1 MDVLPHYFK
10 DQGELLDIIDGLR
23 SQGLNSY
30 ISLPQLVVCGDQS
43 AGKSSVL
50 EGISGVAFPT
60 KGNLCTRFATEVVL
74 RRDAESRVHITI
86 FPDGDRTDEEKEEL
100 RSFKAPTSSLEDLP
114 GLLEMAKDRMGL
126 NRDGRAFS
134 KDILRIELSGPD
146 QPHLTLVDLPGLIHA
161 ESKQQS
167 AQDVD
172 LVASLVRGYIAN
184 PRSIVLAVV
193 SAKNDYAVQIVTR
206 FTREVDPR
214 GLRTLGLITKP
225 DTLHF
230 GSDSEAAYLSLARNE
245 DVQFRLGWHVL
256 RNREFDTMHL
266 SRGERDEAEE
276 KFFSSGV
283 WQTLPLHSLG
293 VESLRPRLST
303 VLKEQIISELP
314 ALIRDIKSGI
324 VDARD
329 RLDHLGDPRR
339 TTHEQ
344 RLYLIRISEGFSS
357 LLSSANNGTYGRDF
371 FGDART
377 EIGFK
382 KRLRAVVQDLLLEFA
397 QTMQINGHL
406 QQILDDDE
414 VNSGNH
420 LNVAASTSHTSI
432 LRSAYIEGVS
442 ELMRRT
448 RGRELPGTFNP
459 LIVGDLF
466 FNQSLPWSKIVQKY
480 MDHIVAAARTTVEL
494 VLAHSADAS
503 TAESLLR
510 EIINP
515 AFDGCVKKLRRKI
528 QEVLQP
534 HQRGHPVTYNHYF
547 TDTIQRARGEHTK
560 KQQSKILRSFFGN
573 KSRSAPYG
581 ASSQDGDVEKLLEA
595 LNPEPEGNMDQFA
608 CSEATYC
615 MEAYYK
621 VAMKTL
627 VDNIA
632 VLGIES
638 CLLEGLKDAFTAQ
651 TVMGLKDD
659 MVQKIAAE
667 DQDSVTERTRTQEKV
682 RILEDGL
689 RTLNRYRRS
698 KHQDSEM
705 YGRNDLDDCET
716 QEMNDP
722 DLPTLVSEDVHDAVH
737 DALQNDKPSVRTAET
752 RETTLDVPYGGS
764 GFQSSRKIP
773 AKPQKKKIQTRVAM
787 FDDNALGEQG

>member
-1 MDVLPHYFK
+1 MVVDSYNRGAFQPITSTGMLTRAGRKTISLLPLVQFTMDILPHYIK
-10 DQGELLDIIDGLR
+10 DQCELLDIIDGLR

-60 KGNLCTRFATEVVL
+60 KDNLCTRFATEVVL
-74 RRDAESRVHITI
+74 RRDAKSRVYVTI
-86 FPDGDRTDEEKEEL
+86 LPDGDRTDEENEEL
-100 RSFKAPTSSLEDLP
+100 KGSKAPTSSLKDLP
-114 GLLEMAKDRMGL
+114 GLVEMAKDRMGL
-126 NRDGRAFS
+126 NCDGKAFS

-172 LVASLVRGYIAN
+172 LVASLVRDYIAN
-184 PRSIVLAVV
+184 PRPIVLAVV
-193 SAKNDYAVQIVTR
+193 SAKNDYAVQIVTG
-206 FTREVDPR
+206 FTREIDPR
-214 GLRTLGLITKP
+214 GLRTLGIITKP

-230 GSDSEAAYLSLARNE
+230 GSDSEAA
-245 DVQFRLGWHVL
+245 
-256 RNREFDTMHL
+256 HL
-266 SRGERDEAEE
+266 SRGERDEAER
-276 KFFSSGV
+276 KFFSNGV
-283 WQTLPLHSLG
+283 WQKLPLHSLG

-314 ALIRDIKSGI
+314 ALIRDIESGL

-344 RLYLIRISEGFSS
+344 CLYFIRIREGFSP
-357 LLSSANNGTYGRDF
+357 LLSSANNGTYGRAF

-382 KRLRAVVQDLLLEFA
+382 KRLRAVIQDLLLKLA
-397 QTMQINGHL
+397 QAMQIDGHL
-406 QQILDDDE
+406 QQILDDDKR
-414 VNSGNH
+414 
-420 LNVAASTSHTSI
+420 T
-432 LRSAYIEGVS
+432 LRQ
-442 ELMRRT
+442 
-448 RGRELPGTFNP
+448 P
-459 LIVGDLF
+459 
-466 FNQSLPWSKIVQKY
+466 KIC
-480 MDHIVAAARTTVEL
+480 
-494 VLAHSADAS
+494 SS
-503 TAESLLR
+503 

-515 AFDGCVKKLRRKI
+515 AFDGCVKKLRRKV

-534 HQRGHPVTYNHYF
+534 HQRGHPITYHHCF
-547 TDTIQRARGEHTK
+547 TDTIQKARREHTK
-560 KQQSKILRSFFGN
+560 KQQSKILRSFFEN

-581 ASSQDGDVEKLLEA
+581 ASSQDIDLEKLLEA

-615 MEAYYK
+615 MEACEK
-621 VAMKTL
+621 VAVKML

-632 VLGIES
+632 VPGIES

-651 TVMGLKDD
+651 TVMGLEDGL
-659 MVQKIAAE
+659 VQKIAAE
-667 DQDSVTERTRTQEKV
+667 NQDSVTERTRTQEKL

-689 RTLNRYRRS
+689 HTLNRYRRS

-705 YGRNDLDDCET
+705 NGRDDLDDCERHET
-716 QEMNDP
+716 D
-722 DLPTLVSEDVHDAVH
+722 DLGSPTPVSEDVHNAVH
-737 DALQNDKPSVRTAET
+737 DAFRAYPARYGCP
-752 RETTLDVPYGGS
+752 TTLTDG
-764 GFQSSRKIP
+764 
-773 AKPQKKKIQTRVAM
+773 
-787 FDDNALGEQG
+787 